1 MTRVLV
7 WNVHQLRAG
16 VGPVAAAIERHRP
29 DLVLLNETGPRRR
42 LRALGRELGMTVA
55 RDPLSPLRRRIRNAV
70 LARSPWR
77 IVEHR
82 LHRFA
87 DVRRRLNPRGAL
99 LAVVEGPPGRLGVC
113 CLHLGLHPLERLHAA
128 REVVGLDL
136 ADPAVVGGDLNEL
149 PDGRAVGILR
159 RRFADAWSLVGEGEG
174 ATFPAPAPRARIDYL
189 FVSGGLAVR
198 RAWVPTDGSVVRA
211 SDHLPLVVDL
221 DVAGEER

>member
-7 WNVHQLRAG
+7 YNVHQLRAG
-16 VGPVAAAIERHRP
+16 VGAVAAAIERHRP

-42 LRALGRELGMTVA
+42 LRALARELGMAVA

-70 LARSPWR
+70 LVRPPWR
-77 IVEHR
+77 IVRHR

-99 LAVVEGPPGRLGVC
+99 VALVEGPAGRLWVC

-128 REVVGLDL
+128 REVL
-136 ADPAVVGGDLNEL
+136 ALELPDPAVVGGDLNEL
-149 PDGRAVGILR
+149 PDGRAVRLLGE
-159 RRFADAWSLVGEGEG
+159 RFGDAWAIAGEGDG
-174 ATFPAPAPRARIDYL
+174 ATFPATSPRARIDYL
-189 FVSGGLAVR
+189 FVSDGLVVEGVR
-198 RAWVPTDGSVVRA
+198 VACDEPSRRA

-221 DVAGEER
+221 GPCR